1 MTVLKAEGIKKIFD
15 QRMVLSDVNLSLN
28 KGEIYTLFG
37 TNGSGKTT
45 FTLILSSL
53 LKPIEGEVT
62 FEGKNI
68 YKRDT
73 DYRMK
78 VGLLTHNTFLY
89 ENLTGHEN
97 LRFFGGLYGIYNLRE
112 RIEELSNL
120 FNIEERMSEPVRNLS
135 RGMKQRLSIIRALIH
150 DPEIILLDEP
160 YTGLDEVSTQ
170 TMENYLL
177 SLQKKGKIIFITTHN
192 LIRGYRIATQL
203 GILSGGKIH
212 FKSQKK
218 KITSKDLEETYRRL
232 IYNETL

>member
-37 TNGSGKTT
+37 ANGSGKTT

-160 YTGLDEVSTQ
+160 YTGLDEVSAQ

>member
-37 TNGSGKTT
+37 ANGSGKTT

-78 VGLLTHNTFLY
+78 VGLLTHNSFLY
-89 ENLTGHEN
+89 ENLTGYEN

-212 FKSQKK
+212 FESQKK